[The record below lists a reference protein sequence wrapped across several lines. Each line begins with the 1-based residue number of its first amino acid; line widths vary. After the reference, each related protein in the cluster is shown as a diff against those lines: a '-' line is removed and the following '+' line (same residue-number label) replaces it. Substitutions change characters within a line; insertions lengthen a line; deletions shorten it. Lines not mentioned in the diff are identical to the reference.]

1 MLLAPIFENRQP
13 VLTIS
18 AHALSDHPLVLAP
31 MGAACTG
38 DIGKLNFASQALR
51 DALRR

>member
-1 MLLAPIFENRQP
+1 MLLAPIYGNRQP

-18 AHALSDHPLVLAP
+18 AYALSDHPLVIASL
-31 MGAACTG
+31 GAACTG
-38 DIGKLNFASQALR
+38 DISKLNFASQAPQ